1 MIDVHAHINLENFPL
16 SNTTMINDG
25 TKTKKSFSDLLATA
39 KSANV
44 NRIVSVSENIHDVH
58 HILEIAEQSHGLIKP
73 GVGLH
78 PVQRLD
84 ANDSQERSVTLKDLD
99 QFEPILK
106 ENITKK
112 TLCCVGERQ
121 SLLFSIIKTV
131 GLDFSRHIV
140 TTNTNNEGISEEDL
154 RNVQRQVFRRQ
165 VELAIEADL
174 PVNVHSRSAGHHALE
189 ILYDCKA
196 KRVIMHAFDGR
207 PAHAKKAVEIG
218 YYFSIPPSV
227 IRSPHF
233 QKLVTVIPLS
243 NLLLESDSPAL
254 GPEKGVDNEPA
265 NITVSAQ
272 EIARIKNISIEE
284 VVCIS
289 NN

>member
-16 SNTTMINDG
+16 SNSTIINDG
-25 TKTKKSFSDLLATA
+25 TKTKKYFSDLLATA

-58 HILEIAEQSHGLIKP
+58 HVLELAEQSHGLIKP

-84 ANDSQERSVTLKDLD
+84 ANDPRERSVTLKDLD

-106 ENITKK
+106 EYITKK
-112 TLCCVGERQ
+112 TLCCVGE
-121 SLLFSIIKTV
+121 I
-131 GLDFSRHIV
+131 GLDFSRHII

-154 RNVQRQVFRRQ
+154 KNVQRQVFRRQ

-189 ILYDCKA
+189 ILYGCKA

-218 YYFSIPPSV
+218 YYFSVPPSI

-254 GPEKGVDNEPA
+254 GPEKGIDNEPA
-265 NITVSAQ
+265 NITLSAQ

-284 VVCIS
+284 VIKQTTLNAQS
-289 NN
+289 LFGSAI